1 MNRLFAATALES
13 RVGLRYGIVPVAA
26 VLGVVWT
33 LVLLAVPAGAA
44 GTVAS
49 YLLFLD
55 TTGFGALFAAALLLF
70 ERTEGTRSALTVT
83 PLRAGEGVAARIAV
97 LTALTLLIA
106 VPMLAA
112 ALRGRFGD
120 LAQALPPVLGGV
132 ALTCLLLL
140 TVCLALGAR
149 ARDLSGFLLAAPL
162 TVAPLVLVPL
172 VHVSGILEHPL
183 LYAVPTTVGADLIRL
198 GTVPES
204 LDASPAAL
212 AAGTVYAL
220 AWAAAGTVAA
230 SRAVE
235 RGASPAPR
243 RRANGRGANGQGAA
257 GSLRPVTESAR
268 SIARPALPV
277 TGSARSVARPVWPA
291 IGSAGSVTGRGGLP
305 AIARFARV
313 DLFGTGRDPLL
324 LLMLCAPVLLALVI
338 RLLFPVASEFLLG
351 SYGFD
356 LAPHTPVVLAA
367 LVLLHVPMMFG
378 VVGGLR
384 AVEDSDENVLLV
396 LRASPV
402 SVPAYLGYRTALVTA
417 LSLAGLAAALPV
429 SGLMASGWSAPV
441 AVALVLAALQAPL
454 LTASMTAL
462 AANKVEA
469 LVVVKGLGA
478 LLVLT
483 PVAAWVL
490 PAPWNLLLLPLP
502 PTWPALALPGYDAG
516 PLGPWSCLAG
526 GVPVATAA
534 LALLL
539 RRTARR
545 IDGA

>member
-1 MNRLFAATALES
+1 MNRLLAAAALES
-13 RVGLRYGIVPVAA
+13 RVGLRYGVAPVAA
-26 VLGVVWT
+26 ALGAVWT
-33 LVLLAVPAGAA
+33 LVLLAVPAEAA

-55 TTGFGALFAAALLLF
+55 TAGFGALFAAALLLF
-70 ERTEGTRSALTVT
+70 ERTEGTRSALTAT
-83 PLRAGEGVAARIAV
+83 PLRAGEGVAARLAV

-112 ALRGRFGD
+112 ALRGRFAD

-140 TVCLALGAR
+140 TVCLAVGAR
-149 ARDLSGFLLAAPL
+149 SRDLSGFLLAAPL
-162 TVAPLVLVPL
+162 AVAPLVLVPL

-198 GTVPES
+198 GAAPGS
-204 LDASPAAL
+204 PDASPAAL
-212 AAGTVYAL
+212 AAGTVYAV
-220 AWAAAGTVAA
+220 AWAAAGAVAA
-230 SRAVE
+230 SRVVG
-235 RGASPAPR
+235 RGAAPAPR
-243 RRANGRGANGQGAA
+243 RHANRRGAG
-257 GSLRPVTESAR
+257 
-268 SIARPALPV
+268 
-277 TGSARSVARPVWPA
+277 GSARP
-291 IGSAGSVTGRGGLP
+291 VTGRGGLP

-313 DLFGTGRDPLL
+313 DLFGAGRDPLL
-324 LLMLCAPVLLALVI
+324 LLMLGAPVLLALVL
-338 RLLFPVASEFLLG
+338 RFAFPAASEFVLG

-402 SVPAYLGYRTALVTA
+402 SVPAYLGYRTVLVTV
-417 LSLAGLAAALPV
+417 LSLAGLAAALPL
-429 SGLMASGWSAPV
+429 SGLTASGWSAPV
-441 AVALVLAALQAPL
+441 VVALVLAALQAPL

-462 AANKVEA
+462 SANKVEA
-469 LVVVKGLGA
+469 LVVVKGIGA

-490 PAPWNLLLLPLP
+490 PSPWNLLLLPLP
-502 PTWPALALPGYDAG
+502 PSWPALALPGYDAG
-516 PLGPWSCLAG
+516 PLGPRLCLAG
-526 GVPVATAA
+526 GALVAAAA

-539 RRTARR
+539 RSTVRR
-545 IDGA
+545 IEGA

>member
-1 MNRLFAATALES
+1 MNRLLAATALET

-26 VLGVVWT
+26 ALGVVWT
-33 LVLLAVPAGAA
+33 LVLLAVPAEAA
-44 GTVAS
+44 GTVAA

-55 TTGFGALFAAALLLF
+55 TAGFGALFAAALLLF

-83 PLRAGEGVAARIAV
+83 PLRAGEGVAARLAV

-140 TVCLALGAR
+140 TVCLAVGAR

-198 GTVPES
+198 GTAPDS
-204 LDASPAAL
+204 LAASPAAL

-235 RGASPAPR
+235 RGAAPAPR
-243 RRANGRGANGQGAA
+243 RRANGRGANDQGAA
-257 GSLRPVTESAR
+257 GS
-268 SIARPALPV
+268 
-277 TGSARSVARPVWPA
+277 ARPVA
-291 IGSAGSVTGRGGLP
+291 GRGGLP

-338 RLLFPVASEFLLG
+338 RLVLPPASEFLLG
-351 SYGFD
+351 SHGFD

-417 LSLAGLAAALPV
+417 LSLAGLAAALPL
-429 SGLMASGWSAPV
+429 SGLMTSGWSAPV
-441 AVALVLAALQAPL
+441 VVALVLAALQAPL

-502 PTWPALALPGYDAG
+502 PSWPALALPGYDAG
-516 PLGPWSCLAG
+516 PLGPWLCLAG
-526 GVPVATAA
+526 GILVAAAA

-539 RRTARR
+539 RRTVRR
-545 IDGA
+545 IEGA

>member
-1 MNRLFAATALES
+1 MNRLLAATALES
-13 RVGLRYGIVPVAA
+13 RVGLRYGVVPVAA
-26 VLGVVWT
+26 ALGAVWT
-33 LVLLAVPAGAA
+33 LVLLAVPAEAA

-55 TTGFGALFAAALLLF
+55 TAGFGALFAAALLLF

-83 PLRAGEGVAARIAV
+83 PLRAGEGVAARLAV

-112 ALRGRFGD
+112 ALRGRFAD

-140 TVCLALGAR
+140 TVCLAVGAR
-149 ARDLSGFLLAAPL
+149 SRDLSGFLLAAPL

-183 LYAVPTTVGADLIRL
+183 LYAVPTTAGADLIRL
-198 GTVPES
+198 GAAPGS
-204 LDASPAAL
+204 PDAAPAAL
-212 AAGTVYAL
+212 VAGTVYAV
-220 AWAAAGTVAA
+220 AWAATGVVAA
-230 SRAVE
+230 SRAVG
-235 RGASPAPR
+235 RGAAPAPR
-243 RRANGRGANGQGAA
+243 RHANGRGAGGPA
-257 GSLRPVTESAR
+257 RPVTGPVHP
-268 SIARPALPV
+268 RP
-277 TGSARSVARPVWPA
+277 
-291 IGSAGSVTGRGGLP
+291 GRGGLP
-305 AIARFARV
+305 VIVRFARV

-324 LLMLCAPVLLALVI
+324 PLMLGAPVLLALVI
-338 RLLFPVASEFLLG
+338 RFAFPAASEFVLG

-402 SVPAYLGYRTALVTA
+402 SVPAYLGYRTVLVTV
-417 LSLAGLAAALPV
+417 LSLAGLAAALPL
-429 SGLMASGWSAPV
+429 SGLMTSGWTAPV

-462 AANKVEA
+462 SANKVEA
-469 LVVVKGLGA
+469 LVVVKGIGA

-502 PTWPALALPGYDAG
+502 PSWPALALPGYDAG
-516 PLGPWSCLAG
+516 PLGPWLCLAG
-526 GVPVATAA
+526 GVLVSAAA

-539 RRTARR
+539 RRTVRR
-545 IDGA
+545 IEGA

>member
-1 MNRLFAATALES
+1 VNRLLAATALES
-13 RVGLRYGIVPVAA
+13 RVGLRYGVVPVAA
-26 VLGVVWT
+26 SLGLVWT
-33 LVLLAVPAGAA
+33 VVLLAVPTEAA

-55 TTGFGALFAAALLLF
+55 TAGFGALFAAALLLF

-83 PLRAGEGVAARIAV
+83 PLRAGEGVAARLAV

-112 ALRGRFGD
+112 ALRGRFAD
-120 LAQALPPVLGGV
+120 LARALPPVLAGV

-140 TVCLALGAR
+140 TVCLAVGAR
-149 ARDLSGFLLAAPL
+149 SRDLSGFLLAAPL

-172 VHVSGILEHPL
+172 VHVGGILEHPL
-183 LYAVPTTVGADLIRL
+183 LYAVPTTAGADLIRL
-198 GTVPES
+198 GAAPGS
-204 LDASPAAL
+204 PDASPTAL

-220 AWAAAGTVAA
+220 AWAAAGVVAA
-230 SRAVE
+230 SRAVG
-235 RGASPAPR
+235 RGAAPAPR
-243 RRANGRGANGQGAA
+243 RHASGRGADGRGTNDRGAA
-257 GSLRPVTESAR
+257 GA
-268 SIARPALPV
+268 ALPV
-277 TGSARSVARPVWPA
+277 TGSARP
-291 IGSAGSVTGRGGLP
+291 VTGRGGLP
-305 AIARFARV
+305 AIVRFARV

-324 LLMLCAPVLLALVI
+324 LLMLGAPVLLALVI
-338 RLLFPVASEFLLG
+338 RLVFPAASEFVLG
-351 SYGFD
+351 SHGFD

-417 LSLAGLAAALPV
+417 LSLAGLAAALPL
-429 SGLMASGWSAPV
+429 SGLMSSGWSAPV
-441 AVALVLAALQAPL
+441 AAALVLAALQAPL

-462 AANKVEA
+462 SANKVEA
-469 LVVVKGLGA
+469 LVVVKGVGA

-502 PTWPALALPGYDAG
+502 PAWPVLALPGYDAG
-516 PLGPWSCLAG
+516 PLGPWPCLAG
-526 GVPVATAA
+526 GVLVAAAA
-534 LALLL
+534 LAFLL
-539 RRTARR
+539 RRTVRR
-545 IDGA
+545 IEGA

>member
-1 MNRLFAATALES
+1 VNRLLAATALES
-13 RVGLRYGIVPVAA
+13 RVGLRYGVVPVAA
-26 VLGVVWT
+26 ALGAVWT
-33 LVLLAVPAGAA
+33 LVLLAVPAEAA
-44 GTVAS
+44 GTVAA

-55 TTGFGALFAAALLLF
+55 TAGFGALFAAVLLLF

-83 PLRAGEGVAARIAV
+83 PLRAGEGVAARLAV

-112 ALRGRFGD
+112 ALRDRFDD
-120 LAQALPPVLGGV
+120 LARALPPVLGGV

-140 TVCLALGAR
+140 TVCLAVGAR
-149 ARDLSGFLLAAPL
+149 SRDLSGFLLTAPL

-183 LYAVPTTVGADLIRL
+183 LYAVPTTAGADLIRL
-198 GTVPES
+198 GAAPGS
-204 LDASPAAL
+204 PDASPAAL
-212 AAGTVYAL
+212 AAGTVYAV
-220 AWAAAGTVAA
+220 AWAAAGVVAA
-230 SRAVE
+230 SRAVG
-235 RGASPAPR
+235 RGAAPAPR
-243 RRANGRGANGQGAA
+243 PHTNGRGAG
-257 GSLRPVTESAR
+257 
-268 SIARPALPV
+268 
-277 TGSARSVARPVWPA
+277 GSARP
-291 IGSAGSVTGRGGLP
+291 VTGRGGLP
-305 AIARFARV
+305 AIVRFARV

-324 LLMLCAPVLLALVI
+324 LLMLGAPVLLALAV
-338 RLLFPVASEFLLG
+338 RLVFPAASEFVLG

-384 AVEDSDENVLLV
+384 AIEDSDENVLLV

-402 SVPAYLGYRTALVTA
+402 SVPAYLGYRTVLVTA
-417 LSLAGLAAALPV
+417 LSLAGLAAALPL

-441 AVALVLAALQAPL
+441 VVALVLAALQAPL

-462 AANKVEA
+462 SANKVEA
-469 LVVVKGLGA
+469 LVVVKGVGA

-490 PAPWNLLLLPLP
+490 PAPWNLLLLPIP
-502 PTWPALALPGYDAG
+502 PAWPALALPGYDAG
-516 PLGPWSCLAG
+516 PLGPWPCLAG
-526 GVPVATAA
+526 GVLVTAA
-534 LALLL
+534 MLAFLL
-539 RRTARR
+539 RRTVRR
-545 IDGA
+545 IEGA

>member
-1 MNRLFAATALES
+1 MNRLLATAALES
-13 RVGLRYGIVPVAA
+13 RVGLRYGVVPVAA
-26 VLGVVWT
+26 ALGAVWT
-33 LVLLAVPAGAA
+33 LALLAVPAEAA
-44 GTVAS
+44 GTVAA

-55 TTGFGALFAAALLLF
+55 TAGFGALFAAALLLF

-83 PLRAGEGVAARIAV
+83 PLRAGEGVAARLAV

-112 ALRGRFGD
+112 ALRGRFAD

-140 TVCLALGAR
+140 TVCLAVGAR
-149 ARDLSGFLLAAPL
+149 SRDLSGFLLAAPL

-183 LYAVPTTVGADLIRL
+183 LYAVPTTAGADLIRL
-198 GTVPES
+198 GAAPGS

-212 AAGTVYAL
+212 AAGAVYAV
-220 AWAAAGTVAA
+220 AWAAAGVVAA

-235 RGASPAPR
+235 RGEAPAPR
-243 RRANGRGANGQGAA
+243 QHTNGRGAGGQGAA
-257 GSLRPVTESAR
+257 GALRPDTGPVRLVT
-268 SIARPALPV
+268 RPD
-277 TGSARSVARPVWPA
+277 RP
-291 IGSAGSVTGRGGLP
+291 VTGRGGLP
-305 AIARFARV
+305 AIVRFARV

-324 LLMLCAPVLLALVI
+324 LLMLGAPVLLALVI
-338 RLLFPVASEFLLG
+338 RFAFPAASEFVLG

-417 LSLAGLAAALPV
+417 LSLAGLAAALPL
-429 SGLMASGWSAPV
+429 SGLMAPGWSAPV
-441 AVALVLAALQAPL
+441 VVALVLAALQAPL

-462 AANKVEA
+462 SANKVEA
-469 LVVVKGLGA
+469 LVVVKGIGA

-502 PTWPALALPGYDAG
+502 PSWPALALPGYDAG
-516 PLGPWSCLAG
+516 PLGPWLCLAG
-526 GVPVATAA
+526 GVLVAAAA

-539 RRTARR
+539 RRTVRR
-545 IDGA
+545 IEGA

>member
-1 MNRLFAATALES
+1 MNRLLAATALES
-13 RVGLRYGIVPVAA
+13 RVGLRYGVVPVAA
-26 VLGVVWT
+26 ALGAVWT
-33 LVLLAVPAGAA
+33 LVLLAVPAEAA

-55 TTGFGALFAAALLLF
+55 TAGFGALFAAALLLF

-83 PLRAGEGVAARIAV
+83 PLRAGEGVAARLAV

-112 ALRGRFGD
+112 ALRGRFAD

-140 TVCLALGAR
+140 TVCLAVGAR
-149 ARDLSGFLLAAPL
+149 SRDLSGFLLAAPL

-183 LYAVPTTVGADLIRL
+183 LYAVPTTAGADLIRL
-198 GTVPES
+198 GAAPGS
-204 LDASPAAL
+204 PDAAPAAL
-212 AAGTVYAL
+212 VAGTVYAV
-220 AWAAAGTVAA
+220 AWAATGVVAA
-230 SRAVE
+230 SRAVG
-235 RGASPAPR
+235 RGAAPAPR
-243 RRANGRGANGQGAA
+243 RHANGRGAGGPA
-257 GSLRPVTESAR
+257 RPVTGPVHPR
-268 SIARPALPV
+268 PGPARP
-277 TGSARSVARPVWPA
+277 
-291 IGSAGSVTGRGGLP
+291 VTGRGGLP
-305 AIARFARV
+305 VIVRFARV

-324 LLMLCAPVLLALVI
+324 PLMLGAPVLLALVI
-338 RLLFPVASEFLLG
+338 RFAFPAASEFVLG

-402 SVPAYLGYRTALVTA
+402 SVPAYLGYRTVLVTV
-417 LSLAGLAAALPV
+417 LSLAGLAAALPL
-429 SGLMASGWSAPV
+429 SGLMTSGWTAPV

-462 AANKVEA
+462 SANKVEA
-469 LVVVKGLGA
+469 LVVVKGIGA

-502 PTWPALALPGYDAG
+502 PSWPALALPGYDAG
-516 PLGPWSCLAG
+516 PLGPWLCLAG
-526 GVPVATAA
+526 GVLVSAAA

-539 RRTARR
+539 RRTVRR
-545 IDGA
+545 IEGA

>member
-1 MNRLFAATALES
+1 MNRLLAATALES
-13 RVGLRYGIVPVAA
+13 RVGLRYGVVPVAA
-26 VLGVVWT
+26 ALGAVWT
-33 LVLLAVPAGAA
+33 LVLLAVPAEAA
-44 GTVAS
+44 GTVAA

-55 TTGFGALFAAALLLF
+55 TAGFGALFAAALLLF

-83 PLRAGEGVAARIAV
+83 PLRAGEGVAARLAV

-112 ALRGRFGD
+112 ALRGRFAD

-140 TVCLALGAR
+140 TVCLAVGAR
-149 ARDLSGFLLAAPL
+149 SRDLSGFLLAAPL

-183 LYAVPTTVGADLIRL
+183 LYAVPTTAGADLIRL
-198 GTVPES
+198 GAAPGS
-204 LDASPAAL
+204 LGASPAAL
-212 AAGTVYAL
+212 AAGTVYAV
-220 AWAAAGTVAA
+220 AWAAAGVVAA

-235 RGASPAPR
+235 RGAAPAPR
-243 RRANGRGANGQGAA
+243 RRTSGRGASGQGAA
-257 GSLRPVTESAR
+257 GALRPDTGPVRPVTR
-268 SIARPALPV
+268 PARP
-277 TGSARSVARPVWPA
+277 
-291 IGSAGSVTGRGGLP
+291 VTGRGGLP

-324 LLMLCAPVLLALVI
+324 PLMLGAPVLLALVI
-338 RLLFPVASEFLLG
+338 RFAFPAASEFVLG

-356 LAPHTPVVLAA
+356 LAPHTPVLLAA

-402 SVPAYLGYRTALVTA
+402 SVPAYLGYRTVLVTA
-417 LSLAGLAAALPV
+417 LSLAGLAAALPL

-441 AVALVLAALQAPL
+441 VVALVLAALQAPL

-462 AANKVEA
+462 SANKVEA
-469 LVVVKGLGA
+469 LVVVKGIGA

-502 PTWPALALPGYDAG
+502 PSWPALALPGYDAG
-516 PLGPWSCLAG
+516 PLGPWLCLAG
-526 GVPVATAA
+526 GVLVAAAA

-539 RRTARR
+539 RRTVRR
-545 IDGA
+545 IEGA

>member
-1 MNRLFAATALES
+1 MNRLLAATALES
-13 RVGLRYGIVPVAA
+13 RVGLRYGVVPVAA
-26 VLGVVWT
+26 ALGTVWT
-33 LVLLAVPAGAA
+33 LVLLAVPAEAA
-44 GTVAS
+44 GTVAA

-55 TTGFGALFAAALLLF
+55 TAGFGALFAAALLLF

-83 PLRAGEGVAARIAV
+83 PLRAGEGVAARLAV

-112 ALRGRFGD
+112 ALRGRFAD

-140 TVCLALGAR
+140 TVCLAVGAR
-149 ARDLSGFLLAAPL
+149 SRDLSGFLLAAPL
-162 TVAPLVLVPL
+162 TVAPLVLAPL

-183 LYAVPTTVGADLIRL
+183 LYAVPTTAGADLIRL
-198 GTVPES
+198 GAAPGS
-204 LDASPAAL
+204 PDASPAAL
-212 AAGTVYAL
+212 AAGTVYAV
-220 AWAAAGTVAA
+220 AWAAAGVVAA

-235 RGASPAPR
+235 RGAAPAPR
-243 RRANGRGANGQGAA
+243 RRTSGRGASGQGAA
-257 GSLRPVTESAR
+257 GFLRPGTGPV
-268 SIARPALPV
+268 RP
-277 TGSARSVARPVWPA
+277 
-291 IGSAGSVTGRGGLP
+291 VTGRGGLP

-324 LLMLCAPVLLALVI
+324 PLMLGAPVLLALVI
-338 RLLFPVASEFLLG
+338 RFAFPAASEFVLG

-356 LAPHTPVVLAA
+356 LAPHTPVLLAA

-402 SVPAYLGYRTALVTA
+402 SVPAYLGYRTVLVTA
-417 LSLAGLAAALPV
+417 LSLAGLAAALPL

-441 AVALVLAALQAPL
+441 VVALVLAALQAPL

-462 AANKVEA
+462 SANKVEA
-469 LVVVKGLGA
+469 LVVVKGIGA

-502 PTWPALALPGYDAG
+502 PSWPALALPGYDAG
-516 PLGPWSCLAG
+516 PLGPWLCLAG
-526 GVPVATAA
+526 GVLVAAAA

-539 RRTARR
+539 RRTVRR
-545 IDGA
+545 IEGA

>member
-1 MNRLFAATALES
+1 MNRAHPGEAVNRLLAATALES
-13 RVGLRYGIVPVAA
+13 RVGLRYGVVPVAA
-26 VLGVVWT
+26 ALGAVWT
-33 LVLLAVPAGAA
+33 LVLLAVPVEAA
-44 GTVAS
+44 GTVAA

-55 TTGFGALFAAALLLF
+55 TAGFGALFAAALLLF

-83 PLRAGEGVAARIAV
+83 PLCAGEGVAARLTV

-112 ALRGRFGD
+112 ALRGRFAD

-140 TVCLALGAR
+140 TVCLAVGAR
-149 ARDLSGFLLAAPL
+149 SRDLSGFLLAAPL

-183 LYAVPTTVGADLIRL
+183 LYAVPTTAGADLIRL
-198 GTVPES
+198 GAAPGS
-204 LDASPAAL
+204 PDASPAAL
-212 AAGTVYAL
+212 VAGTVYAV
-220 AWAAAGTVAA
+220 AWAAAGVVAA
-230 SRAVE
+230 SRAVG
-235 RGASPAPR
+235 RGAAPAPR
-243 RRANGRGANGQGAA
+243 RHANGRGAG
-257 GSLRPVTESAR
+257 
-268 SIARPALPV
+268 
-277 TGSARSVARPVWPA
+277 GSARP
-291 IGSAGSVTGRGGLP
+291 VTGRGGLP
-305 AIARFARV
+305 AIVRFARV

-324 LLMLCAPVLLALVI
+324 LLMLGAPALLALVI
-338 RLLFPVASEFLLG
+338 RFAFPAVSEFVLG

-402 SVPAYLGYRTALVTA
+402 SVPAYLGYRTVLVTA
-417 LSLAGLAAALPV
+417 LSLAGLAAALPL
-429 SGLMASGWSAPV
+429 SGLMVSGWSAPV
-441 AVALVLAALQAPL
+441 VVALVLAALQAPL

-462 AANKVEA
+462 SANKVEA
-469 LVVVKGLGA
+469 LVVVKGIGA

-502 PTWPALALPGYDAG
+502 PSWPALALPGYDAG
-516 PLGPWSCLAG
+516 PLGPWLCLAG
-526 GVPVATAA
+526 GVLVSAAA

-539 RRTARR
+539 RRTVRR
-545 IDGA
+545 IEGA

>member
-1 MNRLFAATALES
+1 MNRLLAATALES
-13 RVGLRYGIVPVAA
+13 RVGLRYGVVPVAA
-26 VLGVVWT
+26 ALGVVWT
-33 LVLLAVPAGAA
+33 LVLLAVPAEAA
-44 GTVAS
+44 GTVAA

-55 TTGFGALFAAALLLF
+55 TAGFGALFAAALLLF

-83 PLRAGEGVAARIAV
+83 PLRAGEGVAARLSV

-112 ALRGRFGD
+112 ALRSRFAD

-140 TVCLALGAR
+140 TVCLAVGAR

-198 GTVPES
+198 GTAPGS

-212 AAGTVYAL
+212 AVGTVYAM
-220 AWAAAGTVAA
+220 AWAAAGVVTA

-235 RGASPAPR
+235 RGAAPEPR
-243 RRANGRGANGQGAA
+243 RRTNVRGASDGGASGQG
-257 GSLRPVTESAR
+257 GSGSVRP
-268 SIARPALPV
+268 
-277 TGSARSVARPVWPA
+277 
-291 IGSAGSVTGRGGLP
+291 VTGRGGLP

-324 LLMLCAPVLLALVI
+324 LLMLGAPVLLALLI
-338 RLLFPVASEFLLG
+338 RLVFPLASEFLLG
-351 SYGFD
+351 SHGFD

-402 SVPAYLGYRTALVTA
+402 SVPAYLGYRTALVAA
-417 LSLAGLAAALPV
+417 LSLAGLAAALPL
-429 SGLMASGWSAPV
+429 SGLMTSGWSAPV
-441 AVALVLAALQAPL
+441 VVALVLAALQAPL

-483 PVAAWVL
+483 PVAAWAL

-502 PTWPALALPGYDAG
+502 PAWPALALPGYDAG
-516 PLGPWSCLAG
+516 PLGPWPCLAG
-526 GVPVATAA
+526 GLLVAAAA
-534 LALLL
+534 LAFLL
-539 RRTARR
+539 RRTVRR
-545 IDGA
+545 IEGA

>member
-1 MNRLFAATALES
+1 MNRLLAATALES
-13 RVGLRYGIVPVAA
+13 RVGLRYGVVPVAA
-26 VLGVVWT
+26 ALGAVWT
-33 LVLLAVPAGAA
+33 LVLLAVPAEAA
-44 GTVAS
+44 GTVAA

-55 TTGFGALFAAALLLF
+55 TAGFGALFAAALLLF

-83 PLRAGEGVAARIAV
+83 PLRAEEGVAARLAV

-112 ALRGRFGD
+112 ALRGRFAD
-120 LAQALPPVLGGV
+120 LTQALPPVLGGV

-140 TVCLALGAR
+140 TVCLAVGAR
-149 ARDLSGFLLAAPL
+149 SRDLSGFLLAAPL

-183 LYAVPTTVGADLIRL
+183 LYAVPTTAGADLIRL
-198 GTVPES
+198 GAAPGS
-204 LDASPAAL
+204 PDASPAAL
-212 AAGTVYAL
+212 VAGTVYAV
-220 AWAAAGTVAA
+220 AWAAAGVVAA
-230 SRAVE
+230 SRAVG
-235 RGASPAPR
+235 RGAAPAR
-243 RRANGRGANGQGAA
+243 RRHANGRGAGG
-257 GSLRPVTESAR
+257 SAR
-268 SIARPALPV
+268 PV
-277 TGSARSVARPVWPA
+277 TGSVHPFTGSARP
-291 IGSAGSVTGRGGLP
+291 VTGRGGLP
-305 AIARFARV
+305 AIVRFARV

-324 LLMLCAPVLLALVI
+324 LLMLGAPALLALVI
-338 RLLFPVASEFLLG
+338 RFVFPAVSEFVLG

-356 LAPHTPVVLAA
+356 LAPHTPVVLAV

-402 SVPAYLGYRTALVTA
+402 SVPAYLGYRTVLVTV
-417 LSLAGLAAALPV
+417 LSLAGLAAALPL
-429 SGLMASGWSAPV
+429 SGLMASVWSAPV

-462 AANKVEA
+462 SANKVEA
-469 LVVVKGLGA
+469 LVVVKGIGA

-502 PTWPALALPGYDAG
+502 PSWPALALPGYDAG
-516 PLGPWSCLAG
+516 PLGPWLCLAG
-526 GVPVATAA
+526 GVLVSAAA

-539 RRTARR
+539 RRTVRR
-545 IDGA
+545 IEGA

>member
-1 MNRLFAATALES
+1 MNRLLAATALES
-13 RVGLRYGIVPVAA
+13 RVGLRYGVVPVAA
-26 VLGVVWT
+26 ALGAVWT
-33 LVLLAVPAGAA
+33 LVLLAVPAEAA

-55 TTGFGALFAAALLLF
+55 TAGFGALFAAALLLF

-83 PLRAGEGVAARIAV
+83 PLRAGEGVAARLAV

-112 ALRGRFGD
+112 ALRGRFAD

-140 TVCLALGAR
+140 TVCLAVGAR
-149 ARDLSGFLLAAPL
+149 SRDLSGFLLAAPL

-183 LYAVPTTVGADLIRL
+183 LYAVPTTAGADLIRL
-198 GTVPES
+198 GAAPGS
-204 LDASPAAL
+204 PDAAPAAL
-212 AAGTVYAL
+212 VAGTVYAV
-220 AWAAAGTVAA
+220 AWAATGVVAA
-230 SRAVE
+230 SRAVG
-235 RGASPAPR
+235 RGAAPAPR
-243 RRANGRGANGQGAA
+243 RHANGRGAGG
-257 GSLRPVTESAR
+257 P
-268 SIARPALPV
+268 
-277 TGSARSVARPVWPA
+277 ARPV
-291 IGSAGSVTGRGGLP
+291 SGRGGLP
-305 AIARFARV
+305 VIVRFARV

-324 LLMLCAPVLLALVI
+324 LLMLGAPVLLALVI
-338 RLLFPVASEFLLG
+338 RFAFPAASEFVLG

-402 SVPAYLGYRTALVTA
+402 SVPAYLGYRTVLVTV
-417 LSLAGLAAALPV
+417 LSLAGLAAALPL
-429 SGLMASGWSAPV
+429 SGLMTSGWTAPV

-462 AANKVEA
+462 SANKVEA
-469 LVVVKGLGA
+469 LVVVKGIGA
-478 LLVLT
+478 LLALT

-502 PTWPALALPGYDAG
+502 PSWPALALPGYDAG
-516 PLGPWSCLAG
+516 PLGPWLCLAG
-526 GVPVATAA
+526 GVLVSAAA

-539 RRTARR
+539 RRTVRR
-545 IDGA
+545 IEGA

>member
-1 MNRLFAATALES
+1 MNRLLAAAALES
-13 RVGLRYGIVPVAA
+13 RIGLRYGIVPVAA
-26 VLGVVWT
+26 ALCAVWT
-33 LVLLAVPAGAA
+33 PVLLAVPADAA
-44 GTVAS
+44 GTVAA

-55 TTGFGALFAAALLLF
+55 TAGFGALFAAALLLF

-83 PLRAGEGVAARIAV
+83 PLRAGEGVAARLAV

-112 ALRGRFGD
+112 ALRGRFAD

-140 TVCLALGAR
+140 TVCLAVGAR

-183 LYAVPTTVGADLIRL
+183 LYAVPTTVGADLIRM
-198 GTVPES
+198 GTAPGS

-212 AAGTVYAL
+212 AAGTVYAT
-220 AWAAAGTVAA
+220 AWAAAGVVAA

-235 RGASPAPR
+235 RGAAPEPR
-243 RRANGRGANGQGAA
+243 RRANVRGANGQGAT
-257 GSLRPVTESAR
+257 GPVRP
-268 SIARPALPV
+268 
-277 TGSARSVARPVWPA
+277 
-291 IGSAGSVTGRGGLP
+291 VTGRGGLP

-324 LLMLCAPVLLALVI
+324 LLMLGAPVLLALVI
-338 RLLFPVASEFLLG
+338 RFAFPAASEFVLG

-417 LSLAGLAAALPV
+417 LSLAGLAAALPL

-441 AVALVLAALQAPL
+441 GVALVLAALQAPL
-454 LTASMTAL
+454 LTTSMTAL

-469 LVVVKGLGA
+469 LVVVKGIGA
-478 LLVLT
+478 FLVLT
-483 PVAAWVL
+483 PVAAWAL

-502 PTWPALALPGYDAG
+502 PSWPALALPGYDAG
-516 PLGPWSCLAG
+516 PLGPWLCLAG
-526 GVPVATAA
+526 GILVAAAA
-534 LALLL
+534 LAFFL
-539 RRTARR
+539 RRTLRR
-545 IDGA
+545 IEGA